1 MGGMKERGSGGG
13 FQGTEFVSGS
23 KDTNKTVY
31 ENGNVYVSITCD
43 IYVYTS
49 LTLFSSTPS
58 SALTALRPRTPSDI
72 FSADQIVAS

>member
-13 FQGTEFVSGS
+13 FQGTEFVSDS

-43 IYVYTS
+43 IYVYVS
-49 LTLFSSTPS
+49 LTLSNHPPIFYLYDSPPS
-58 SALTALRPRTPSDI
+58 NTVRH
-72 FSADQIVAS
+72 FFG